1 MRQYIYNFL
10 EQNNSGQVAR
20 FVNLLLMLLIMCN
33 VMAVILASDR
43 VIYTQLQVFF
53 DGFELFS
60 IIIFTME
67 YLFRAWVC
75 VEDPHYQLSVK
86 GRLKYMVSPMA
97 IIDLVAVLPFY
108 LGIFFNLDTRFLR
121 VLRLFR
127 IFKLSR
133 HFSAMSVLL
142 TVIRNELATL
152 VSAIFI
158 MLVLVVLASAGM
170 FMVERDVQPE
180 AFGTIPRA
188 MWWATI
194 TLSTVGY
201 GDVIPVT
208 IAGKIFGVFI
218 TILGVGMAALP
229 AGIIASGFTREVN
242 KRRETYRTMV
252 RDALADG
259 VLDKSEHKSLRNYS
273 LGMGIKDEEATGL
286 IKQESRAM
294 SANVVLPVT
303 DSAYCPHCGHPVAKV
318 A

>member
-1 MRQYIYNFL
+1 MRAYFYNFL
-10 EQNNSGQVAR
+10 EQSTSSAVAR
-20 FVNLLLMLLIMCN
+20 LVSLLLMLLIMGN
-33 VMAVILASDR
+33 VVAVILASDR
-43 VIYTQLQVFF
+43 VIYDDLQLFF

-60 IIIFTME
+60 IIVFSLE
-67 YLFRAWVC
+67 YLTRVWAC
-75 VEDPHYQLSVK
+75 VENPKYQQPVT
-86 GRLKYMVSPMA
+86 GRLKYMMSPMA
-97 IIDLVAVLPFY
+97 IVDLIAVLPFY
-108 LGIFFNLDTRFLR
+108 LGIFFNIDTRFLR

-133 HFSAMSVLL
+133 HFTAMTVLL
-142 TVIRNELATL
+142 TVIKNEMATL
-152 VSAIFI
+152 ISAIFI

-170 FMVERDVQPE
+170 FMVERDAQPA

-208 IAGKIFGVFI
+208 VAGKMLGVMI

-242 KRRETYRTMV
+242 RRRETYRSMV
-252 RDALADG
+252 HDALTDG
-259 VLDKSEHKSLRNYS
+259 VLDKAERQTLKNYS
-273 LGMGIKDEEATGL
+273 LNMGISDEEAKRL
-286 IKQESRAM
+286 LKQER
-294 SANVVLPVT
+294 SAIAVKAVAPGCCP
-303 DSAYCPHCGHPVAKV
+303 YCGSETAKV

>member
-1 MRQYIYNFL
+1 MRTYFYNFL
-10 EQNNSGQVAR
+10 EQSNSSVVAR
-20 FVNLLLMLLIMCN
+20 LVSLLLMMLIMSN
-33 VMAVILASDR
+33 VVAVILASDSL
-43 VIYTQLQVFF
+43 VYTDFQPFF

-60 IIIFTME
+60 IIVFSLE
-67 YLFRAWVC
+67 YLSRVWVC
-75 VEDPHYQLSVK
+75 VENPKYQQPLK
-86 GRLKYMVSPMA
+86 GRLKYMMSPMA
-97 IIDLVAVLPFY
+97 IIDLIAILPFY
-108 LGIFFNLDTRFLR
+108 LDIFFNFDTRFLR

-133 HFSAMSVLL
+133 HFTAMSVLL
-142 TVIRNELATL
+142 TVIKNELATL
-152 VSAIFI
+152 ASAIFI

-170 FMVERDVQPE
+170 FIVERDAQPE

-208 IAGKIFGVFI
+208 VAGKVLGVLI

-242 KRRETYRTMV
+242 RRRETYRSMV
-252 RDALADG
+252 YDALSDG
-259 VLDKSEHKSLRNYS
+259 VLDKDERQTLKDYS
-273 LGMGIKDEEATGL
+273 VDMGISDEEAKRL
-286 IKQESRAM
+286 LKQER
-294 SANVVLPVT
+294 SAFVLKTPVPGCCP
-303 DSAYCPHCGHPVAKV
+303 YCGGETAKV

>member
-1 MRQYIYNFL
+1 MRQYFYNFL
-10 EQNNSGQVAR
+10 EQSNSSAMAR
-20 FVNLLLMLLIMCN
+20 LVSLLLMMLIMCN
-33 VMAVILASDR
+33 VVAEILASDHA
-43 VIYTQLQVFF
+43 IYTELQLGF
-53 DGFELFS
+53 DRFELVS
-60 IIIFTME
+60 IIIFSIE
-67 YLFRAWVC
+67 YVARVWVS
-75 VEDPHYQLSVK
+75 VENPLYSQPIK

-97 IIDLVAVLPFY
+97 IVDLIAVLPFY
-108 LGIFFNLDTRFLR
+108 LGIIYNFDTRFLR
-121 VLRLFR
+121 ILRLFR

-133 HFSAMSVLL
+133 HFTAMSVLL

-158 MLVLVVLASAGM
+158 MLVLIVLASSGM
-170 FMVERDVQPE
+170 FMVERDAQPE

-208 IAGKIFGVFI
+208 VAGKILGIFI

-242 KRRETYRTMV
+242 KRRDTYRSMV
-252 RDALADG
+252 QDALTDG
-259 VLDKSEHKSLRNYS
+259 VLDKAERKTLKNYS
-273 LGMGIKDEEATGL
+273 MDMGISDEEAL
-286 IKQESRAM
+286 RLLKQEK
-294 SANVVLPVT
+294 SAIALNTSVVSGCCP
-303 DSAYCPHCGHPVAKV
+303 YCGSSTAKV

>member
-1 MRQYIYNFL
+1 MRLYFYNFL
-10 EQNNSGQVAR
+10 EQSNSSAVAR
-20 FVNLLLMLLIMCN
+20 FVSLLLMMLIMCN
-33 VMAVILASDR
+33 VVAVILASDSI
-43 VIYTQLQVFF
+43 IYQDLQSAF

-60 IIIFTME
+60 IAIFSVE
-67 YLFRAWVC
+67 YLTRVWVC
-75 VEDPHYQLSVK
+75 VENPKYQQPVK

-97 IIDLVAVLPFY
+97 LVDLIAVLPFY

-142 TVIRNELATL
+142 TVIKNEMATL

-158 MLVLVVLASAGM
+158 MLVLIVLASAGM
-170 FMVERDVQPE
+170 FMVERDAQPA

-208 IAGKIFGVFI
+208 VAGKILGVFI

-242 KRRETYRTMV
+242 RRRDTYRSMV
-252 RDALADG
+252 QDALVDG
-259 VLDKSEHKSLRNYS
+259 VLDEAESNVLKNYS
-273 LGMGIKDEEATGL
+273 LDMGISDEEAVRL
-286 IKQESRAM
+286 MKQER
-294 SANVVLPVT
+294 SAIAVKSSSSTPSGCCPYCGSVT
-303 DSAYCPHCGHPVAKV
+303 AKV